1 MKRLLVVS
9 LALMLVAAVAL
20 AAPDQ
25 PLRVLAHGAPAASVY
40 VVPQAAAQ
48 AGGVGA
54 EEVSLACFRTRF
66 YRGQTP
72 LEMRLPPGSY
82 LVFVMPTTSWALRDA
97 TAKAGEYL
105 WDGFACHAL
114 VQQAQPGRWR
124 YARGYVVDKQPGELA
139 TVLAAFATEE
149 PLPLGTYLPAGLLT
163 RLGLATEEALRELE
177 TAGVP
182 GVLQEDILTALRAGH
197 KVLLRHGDARLA
209 LHADS
214 PAKIAVQRAAGSGHW
229 AGHRLSICAGQ

>member
-1 MKRLLVVS
+1 MKHLLVVS
-9 LALMLVAAVAL
+9 LALSLLAAAAL

-25 PLRVLAHGAPAASVY
+25 PLRVLAHGAGAAGVY

-54 EEVSLACFRTRF
+54 EEVALACFRSRF

-82 LVFVMPTTSWALRDA
+82 LVFVMPATSWSLRDA
-97 TAKAGEYL
+97 TARAGEYL

-124 YARGYVVDKQPGELA
+124 YARGYAVDKQAGELA

-149 PLPLGTYLPAGLLT
+149 PLPLGTYLPTGLLT
-163 RLGLATEEALRELE
+163 RLTLDTEQAWRELE

-182 GVLQEDILTALRAGH
+182 GGLHEDALTALRAGH
-197 KVLLRHGDARLA
+197 KVLLRHGDTRLA

-214 PAKIAVQRAAGSGHW
+214 PAKIAVQQAAGSGKW
-229 AGHRLSICAGQ
+229 AGHRLSICAGE